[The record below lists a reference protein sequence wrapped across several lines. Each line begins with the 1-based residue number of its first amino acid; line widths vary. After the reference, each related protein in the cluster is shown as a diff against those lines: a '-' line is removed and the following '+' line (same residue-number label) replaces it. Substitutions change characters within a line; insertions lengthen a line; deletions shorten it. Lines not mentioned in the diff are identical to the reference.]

1 MERQRIAD
9 LSYKEVID
17 LDTGQRLGYVR
28 DMEIDP
34 ETGRV
39 LALVI
44 PGRLRWLGL
53 LGREAERTVPW
64 ENIQQLGEDL
74 IFVRQKEKNLHRE
87 TPLAQKNG

>member
-17 LDTGQRLGYVR
+17 LDTGQRLGYAR
-28 DMEIDP
+28 DVEIDP
-34 ETGRV
+34 QTGRV

-53 LGREAERTVPW
+53 LGREAERTVAW
-64 ENIQQLGEDL
+64 EAIQRLGEDL
-74 IFVRQKEKNLHRE
+74 IFVRLRE
-87 TPLAQKNG
+87 GAGGRGGKPPPEG

>member
-28 DMEIDP
+28 DVEIDP
-34 ETGRV
+34 ESGRV
-39 LALVI
+39 TALVI

-53 LGREAERTVPW
+53 LGRDAERTVPW
-64 ENIQQLGEDL
+64 EQIQQLGEDL
-74 IFVRQKEKNLHRE
+74 IFVRQREKVLRRE
-87 TPLAQKNG
+87 VSAGQKGE